1 MVRPDRSFDR
11 TPHSAPR
18 PPPHRGSYR
27 APLRSPYRPGRS
39 SRQGLRRTYLHRRIA
54 AGSALVLAVVGLV
67 IVGSTL
73 VHSIAGGSSTAPAVV
88 TARRPPATT
97 TTVPPATTTVPPTT
111 TTTTLDPGTMPQT
124 DVLPTATDPVFT
136 ANMAALWQGVVT
148 DSLQAAMPAFFPETA
163 YVQLKSVGN
172 PAADFSQRLVTEY
185 GQDLAAAHALLGNDP
200 SAATLVGVNVDE
212 AYAHWV
218 PPGACYNG
226 IGYYEVPNARVV
238 YTLGGQTESFGI
250 ASMISWR
257 GEWYV
262 VHLGA
267 VLRPGYGG
275 VVDSP
280 QAGPGVSAYSPT
292 C

>member
-1 MVRPDRSFDR
+1 M
-11 TPHSAPR
+11 
-18 PPPHRGSYR
+18 
-27 APLRSPYRPGRS
+27 
-39 SRQGLRRTYLHRRIA
+39 RRTYLHRRIA

-67 IVGSTL
+67 IAASTL
-73 VHSIAGGSSTAPAVV
+73 VHSIASGSGTAPAVV

-97 TTVPPATTTVPPTT
+97 TTVPATTTTVPPTT
-111 TTTTLDPGTMPQT
+111 TTTVNPGNLPQT
-124 DVLPTATDPVFT
+124 AVLPTATDSVFT
-136 ANMAALWQGVVT
+136 ANMAALWQGIVT
-148 DSLQAAMPAFFPETA
+148 DSLQAAMPAFFPEAA

-185 GQDLAAAHALLGNDP
+185 GQDLAAAHALLGSDP

-218 PPGACYNG
+218 PPSACYNS

-267 VLRPGYGG
+267 VLRSGYGG

-280 QAGPGVSAYSPT
+280 QTGPGVSAYSPT